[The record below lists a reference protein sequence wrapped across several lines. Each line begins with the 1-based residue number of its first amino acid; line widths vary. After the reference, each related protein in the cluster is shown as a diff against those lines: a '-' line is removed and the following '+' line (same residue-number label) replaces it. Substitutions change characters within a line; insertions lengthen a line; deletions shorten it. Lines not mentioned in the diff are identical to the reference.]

1 MFAIILLAV
10 FVMLAH
16 ESKSMA
22 EDSSRCKEIRSSLEK
37 TTKTYH
43 TVCLD
48 TESLISSDCCKNI
61 EKNITTRC
69 NHYKKLCPIMS
80 KPPTKGMFSDLRV
93 HFKCRISYSDRN
105 QCVFVSYKISKT
117 INFQVATKLY

>member
-10 FVMLAH
+10 FVMLSH
-16 ESKSMA
+16 KSKSMA

-37 TTKTYH
+37 TTKIYH

-61 EKNITTRC
+61 EKNIMTRC
-69 NHYKKLCPIMS
+69 NQYKKLCPIIS
-80 KPPTKGMFSDLRV
+80 KPLTKGIYMFSDLRV
-93 HFKCRISYSDRN
+93 HFKCRIQTEIS
-105 QCVFVSYKISKT
+105 VF
-117 INFQVATKLY
+117 L